1 MYEDLKRA
9 ENEMVMQEK
18 AITLKE
24 ILEVTDK
31 MLWDAEVILTT
42 IIGGI
47 LGGNE
52 PDKTT
57 ADPVCMKD
65 QVSMLRIAAEK
76 ILKKAQI
83 IKENLF

>member
-1 MYEDLKRA
+1 MLSYGDEPVR
-9 ENEMVMQEK
+9 EQVMEGK
-18 AITLKE
+18 EITLKE

-31 MLWDAEVILTT
+31 TLWDADAILTT

-47 LGGNE
+47 LGGND

-57 ADPVCMKD
+57 TDPVCMKD
-65 QVSMLRIAAEK
+65 QVQLLQIAAEK

-83 IKENLF
+83 IKVNMF